1 MSQARSD
8 SIVVETTRPEHFTAI
23 RELSALVYPDEPP
36 WTEAY
41 LSKHH
46 ESFPQGQWVALDRSA
61 NDEVVGMAASLI
73 VAWDDYDRMDRY
85 VDMTAHG
92 TFDNQD
98 PEGRTLYGAE
108 VMSHPERRRMGIG
121 GKLYAARRELC
132 RRMGLLRIRAGARIP
147 SYRQHADRMTA
158 VEYVQAVIQGELRDP
173 TLSFQLNQ
181 GFDVIAVVPG
191 YMRLDVESQGY
202 GVLIE
207 WMNSDIAT
215 PEDTSRRDPRFRRPG
230 SA

>member
-1 MSQARSD
+1 MSPSD
-8 SIVVETTRPEHFTAI
+8 SIVIENTRPEHFTAV
-23 RELSALVYPDEPP
+23 RELSALVYPDEAP
-36 WTEAY
+36 WTEAF

-85 VDMTAHG
+85 VEMTAHG
-92 TFDNQD
+92 TFDNHD
-98 PEGRTLYGAE
+98 PTGRTLYGAE
-108 VMSHPERRRMGIG
+108 VMSHPDRRRRGIG

-132 RRMGLLRIRAGARIP
+132 REMGLLRIRAGARIP
-147 SYRQHADRMTA
+147 HYHQQAHRMSA
-158 VEYVQAVIQGELRDP
+158 VEYVQAVIRGELRDP
-173 TLSFQLNQ
+173 TLSFQLHQ

-191 YMRLDVESQGY
+191 YMRLDMESQGY

-207 WMNSDIAT
+207 WMNPDVAT
-215 PEDTSRRDPRFRRPG
+215 PEDSARRDPRFRRP
-230 SA
+230 SPE